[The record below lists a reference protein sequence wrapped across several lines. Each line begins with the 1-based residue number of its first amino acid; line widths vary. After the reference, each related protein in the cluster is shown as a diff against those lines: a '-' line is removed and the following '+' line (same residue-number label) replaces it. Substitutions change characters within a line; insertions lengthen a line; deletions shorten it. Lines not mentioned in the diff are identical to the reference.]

1 MAKNASSRENAT
13 LAIAVRFPEKF
24 SNNVRN
30 AADPKTAQGVKFARV
45 STVFCLRLQVA
56 KIPMGDNV
64 QVVASATVVIV
75 VVVFGRSKVCYI
87 KDSFFNC
94 K

>member
-45 STVFCLRLQVA
+45 STVFCLRL
-56 KIPMGDNV
+56 
-64 QVVASATVVIV
+64 
-75 VVVFGRSKVCYI
+75 
-87 KDSFFNC
+87 
-94 K
+94 